1 MAAATEIQLSLK
13 VVMVKESNKVLYA
26 EIDSNFADV
35 LLSFLTLPLGTIV
48 RLLIKHYGNNAP
60 ILGSL
65 NSLYASLLNLDS
77 SHFSSEAGK
86 LMLLNPRNSLE
97 TECRKLKLQID
108 DTPPVQYFV
117 CGNWTC
123 ASMYYSVKCLCPNSA
138 NTMTRTDLEIE
149 EQSDD
154 ESVFTEKTSSF
165 LLLDN
170 LQIRT
175 NTLASFFQI
184 LKSNGIKDTNAL
196 EERTLIVGLKE
207 VNLCNIELL
216 VFLPP
221 LCFITFVFFIYICSH
236 QIMELLKG
244 SLLSKTPITDMVHLI
259 SSATATCNERKEF
272 SACYFLPESK
282 RRKQISSDS
291 KRITVK
297 VLVQKSTNRF
307 LLTEAC
313 KDFID
318 LLFSLLD
325 IPLGRVQSL
334 LGSNTCL
341 GSINNLFWS
350 MRNLELL
357 KHIKRIDSLMEPKIP
372 PHYLSLH
379 QVFSLDKKSSP
390 LIYKQQDSNRV
401 KSFGSASPG
410 SGYTQMKMI
419 DPKGEDGFVKG
430 PTTFMVS
437 DDMVVSPTSSTF
449 ILKTLN
455 HLKIPI
461 HDVEEKEVEVGL
473 EEALSILKASLT
485 SICALSEGLKPFL
498 K

>member
-207 VNLCNIELL
+207 
-216 VFLPP
+216 
-221 LCFITFVFFIYICSH
+221 
-236 QIMELLKG
+236 IMELLKG

>member
-13 VVMVKESNKVLYA
+13 VMMVKESNKVLYA

-48 RLLIKHYGNNAP
+48 RLLIKHYGNDAP

-65 NSLYASLLNLDS
+65 NSLYAGLLNLDS

-86 LMLLNPRNSLE
+86 LMLLYPRNSLE
-97 TECRKLKLQID
+97 TKCRKLKLQID

-149 EQSDD
+149 AQSDD

-207 VNLCNIELL
+207 ENLCYIELL

-244 SLLSKTPITDMVHLI
+244 SLVSKTPITDMVHLI
-259 SSATATCNERKEF
+259 SSATTTSNEGKEF
-272 SACYFLPESK
+272 SAYDLPKSK
-282 RRKQISSDS
+282 RRKHISSDS

-307 LLTEAC
+307 LLAQAR

-318 LLFSLLD
+318 LLFSLLA
-325 IPLGRVQSL
+325 IPLGSVQSL
-334 LGSNTCL
+334 LGRNTCF

-350 MRNLELL
+350 MRDLELL
-357 KHIKRIDSLMEPKIP
+357 KHIKIIFGLIKPKIP

-390 LIYKQQDSNRV
+390 MIYKQQDSNRV

-449 ILKTLN
+449 IITTLN

-485 SICALSEGLKPFL
+485 SICELSEGLKPFL